1 MEKKY
6 ECLTDKGARTLTESE
21 IIEISYP
28 ITKGILRTK
37 YRHYLNLQDDIG
49 QEVAMH
55 VWKSMPRYDPK
66 KGRLEAFLHGI
77 AENVIHNQIRTAQRR
92 EKRITPL
99 TDEMIAVLEAP
110 AVEPGETEDFE
121 QMVAEFKKVLTRIE
135 RNALDLKLNGESNVE
150 IYNKLYRPKPY
161 KKTIGQAMSRFWERV
176 KDKYEKWRTNRC
188 K

>member
-6 ECLTDKGARTLTESE
+6 ECLTDGGARTLTESE

-77 AENVIHNQIRTAQRR
+77 AENVIHNQIRTAQ
-92 EKRITPL
+92 
-99 TDEMIAVLEAP
+99 
-110 AVEPGETEDFE
+110 DFE

-135 RNALDLKLNGESNVE
+135 RTALDLKLNGESNVE